1 VPTPVRQKR
10 VADRLQAEISE
21 LIQRELKDPRLNL
34 VTVTR
39 VMIDRELEHANV
51 FVSTV
56 VDEAGRKT
64 EVLRGLESAKGFLRR
79 EVGRRIQLRRVPEL
93 RFHWDPGPDNVEQ
106 VGQLLDQLKSAEPA
120 EVEPK
125 DDDDGL

>member
-1 VPTPVRQKR
+1 

-21 LIQRELKDPRLNL
+21 LIQRELKDPRLVL

-39 VMIDRELEHANV
+39 VMIDRELEHANI

-56 VDEAGRKT
+56 VDEAERKT

-93 RFHWDPGPDNVEQ
+93 HFHWDPGPDNVEQ

-125 DDDDGL
+125 HDDDSP